1 MTDKTVVKHGAKWL
15 LLGAALLLVLS
26 PIVKA
31 QAQENIAQMTG
42 DTQGT
47 GAETIAPDD
56 NNDPPSR
63 VARISSTDGSV
74 SMQPGGTGD
83 WGTAT
88 RNRPVTIGDKL
99 WSDANSRAELQVG
112 QAAIHLGDMTAL
124 SFLNLN
130 ENVIQMRLAEGKI
143 NFRVRELREGDVYE
157 VDTPNLAFTV
167 TEAGA
172 FRVDVNE
179 NGDFTS
185 VTVIRGRGEI
195 AAAGQVYMLN
205 AGERADI
212 TGAEGNVHYAASTAA
227 EPDALDRWAQERD
240 LKEDNS
246 TSARH
251 VSRDVVGYSDLDDY
265 GTWRE
270 DPQYG
275 SVWTPSSVP
284 PDWAPYSSGYW
295 NYVGPWGWTWNDY
308 EPWGFAPFHY
318 GRWNYFGSS
327 WGWCPGPIYARAFY
341 GPAFV
346 GFLGGGFGFGVGFG
360 GGYGWFPLGWGEPFC
375 PWYRGGAGYWRNVN
389 VHNTFIRNANFVNSN
404 SYRNFNYAYAHNMRA
419 VTATSRST
427 FVNGQ
432 AINRGAMHL
441 NEASLRNA
449 QVTNRINATPT
460 HLSNF
465 GAANSHGNVARPSG
479 NVENRS
485 VVARATPAAGASHLP
500 VRTMGGGANNSGFAN
515 GRFGNSPAA
524 TGSQQR
530 GTAMQGM
537 SANRQAQISV
547 NRPPSAMAG
556 GSRSNGNAPI
566 NSAGNSARP
575 GNSAH
580 PGNSTRTWNAQGN
593 TTDSGRSPQGFGGT
607 NRPSGGSVQSMRMNE
622 ANRPPWARSG
632 ASGNYNG
639 SAFANPGN
647 SSRAMSNRAPT
658 SMGSNRN
665 YTPPSY
671 SGSRGN
677 SAPTYNGNRGYNA
690 PSNRGYSSAP
700 SYNGSRGNSAPT
712 YNGNRG
718 YNAPSNRGYSSAP
731 SYTPS
736 YNGSRGY
743 SAQRSYGQSASP
755 SYSAPRSYSAPSSS
769 GGGGYRGGGSSG
781 GGGFHGGGGSPGGGS
796 GAGSGSHGHH

>member
-1 MTDKTVVKHGAKWL
+1 MTDKSVIRHGATWL
-15 LLGAALLLVLS
+15 LLFAALLLVLS
-26 PIVKA
+26 PVVKA
-31 QAQENIAQMTG
+31 QAQENIAQITG
-42 DTQGT
+42 DD
-47 GAETIAPDD
+47 TIAPDD

-88 RNRPVTIGDKL
+88 RNRAVTIGDKL
-99 WSDANSRAELQVG
+99 WTDANSRAELQVG

-172 FRVDVNE
+172 FRIDVNE

-185 VTVIRGRGEI
+185 VAVIRGKGEI
-195 AAAGQVYMLN
+195 AAAGQVYTLN

-212 TGAEGNVHYAASTAA
+212 SGAEGNVHYAASTAP

-318 GRWNYFGSS
+318 GRWNYFGSY

-360 GGYGWFPLGWGEPFC
+360 GGFGWFPLGWGEPFC
-375 PWYRGGAGYWRNVN
+375 PWYHGGPAYWRNVN
-389 VHNTFIRNANFVNSN
+389 VHNTFIRNSNFVNSN
-404 SYRNFNYAYAHNMRA
+404 SYRNFNYAYARNVHA
-419 VTATSRST
+419 VTATSRSA

-460 HLSNF
+460 HISNF

-485 VVARATPAAGASHLP
+485 VIARSTPASGASHLP
-500 VRTMGGGANNSGFAN
+500 VRTMGGANAGFAN

-524 TGSQQR
+524 AGSPQR

-537 SANRQAQISV
+537 STNRQAQISV

-556 GSRSNGNAPI
+556 GNHSNGNASN
-566 NSAGNSARP
+566 NSAGA
-575 GNSAH
+575 GNSVR

-593 TTDSGRSPQGFGGT
+593 STDSGRSPQGFGGT
-607 NRPSGGSVQSMRMNE
+607 NRPSGGSVQSTRMNE

-639 SAFANPGN
+639 SSSANPG
-647 SSRAMSNRAPT
+647 AMSNRAPS

-671 SGSRGN
+671 
-677 SAPTYNGNRGYNA
+677 NGN
-690 PSNRGYSSAP
+690 
-700 SYNGSRGNSAPT
+700 RGNSAPT

-736 YNGSRGY
+736 YNGNRGNSAPTYNGNRGYNAPSNRGYSSAPSYTPSYNGNRGY
-743 SAQRSYGQSASP
+743 SAPRSSGPSAPP
-755 SYSAPRSYSAPSSS
+755 SYSAPHSYSAPGSS

-781 GGGFHGGGGSPGGGS
+781 GGGFHGGGGSGGATHGS
-796 GAGSGSHGHH
+796 SSGSSGSSGSHGHH